1 MTANIITLRPDSV
14 KNLKRLDAETKAKI
28 KEGLGFIEHD
38 PHENNCI
45 RYV

>member
-14 KNLKRLDAETKAKI
+14 KNLKRLDAETKKKI
-28 KEGLGFIEHD
+28 KEGLGFIEHE
-38 PHENNCI
+38 PHENNYI